1 MPKNKSLYFSRTID
15 FHLTTWKEDVHHK
28 PLLLRGARQVGK
40 SSAVRHLGESFEI
53 FLEVNFERN
62 PEVKQ
67 LFSASLNPKEIC
79 SKLSAIYNL
88 PIQPGKTL
96 LFFDEIQACLPA
108 IASLRFF
115 YEEYPELH
123 VIAAG
128 SLLEF
133 ALQEIPSFGVGR
145 IRSLYM
151 YPFSF
156 NEFLHAQGL
165 DRLVEEKRNSTIE
178 NPLMKALHEKLTD
191 YLRTFLLVGGMPE
204 SVKTWIEKSDYLACR
219 YIQNDIL
226 ETYIDDFAKYKK
238 RIVPLILQ
246 QTLRSVALQSGC
258 KFVYS
263 EVSPK
268 IESIKIKEALEL
280 LSMAGIIIPVTHTS
294 ANGVPLG
301 AEVNTKFRKYLFMDT
316 GLLQRLLNLDMENVL
331 LSTDINLVN
340 KGTLAEV
347 FAGLEILK
355 YGSCFERQEIYYW
368 LRLDKGAQAEIDYV
382 LSKGDTIIPIEVK
395 AGTKG
400 SMQSLYRFMD
410 LKKSRFGVRT
420 SLENFGKI
428 RNIEIYPLYAIENFS
443 VNSLPIFNHTSTKT

>member
-1 MPKNKSLYFSRTID
+1 MQMPQKRSVYFKRDID
-15 FHLTTWKEDVHHK
+15 FYLKTWKEDVQHK

-40 SSAVRHLGESFEI
+40 SSAVRHFGETFMN

-62 PEVKQ
+62 PEIKQ
-67 LFSASLNPKEIC
+67 LFSSSLNPKEIC

-88 PIQPGKTL
+88 PIEPGKTL
-96 LFFDEIQACLPA
+96 VFFDEIQACLPA

-123 VIAAG
+123 VVAAG

-156 NEFLHAQGL
+156 NEFLQALGL
-165 DRLVEEKRNSTIE
+165 DKLVDEKRKATAE
-178 NPLMKALHEKLTD
+178 QPLLEVLHKKLTD
-191 YLRTFLLVGGMPE
+191 CLRTFLLVGGMPE
-204 SVKTWIEKSDYLACR
+204 CVKLWIEKSDYLACR
-219 YIQNDIL
+219 RVQNDLL

-238 RIVPLILQ
+238 RVSPMILQ
-246 QTLRSVALQSGC
+246 QTLQSVALQSGS
-258 KFVYS
+258 KFVFS
-263 EVSPK
+263 QVLPD

-280 LSMAGIIIPVTHTS
+280 LSMAGIIMPVTHTS
-294 ANGVPLG
+294 ANGIPLG
-301 AEVNTKFRKYLFMDT
+301 VDVNTKFRKYLFMDT
-316 GLLQRLLNLDMENVL
+316 GLLQRLLNLEMGNVL

-340 KGTLAEV
+340 KGTLTEV
-347 FAGLEILK
+347 FAGLELLK
-355 YGSCFERQEIYYW
+355 YGSCYERQELYYW
-368 LRLDKGAQAEIDYV
+368 LRLDKSAQAEVDYV
-382 LSKGDTIIPIEVK
+382 YSKSDAIIPIEVK

-400 SMQSLYRFMD
+400 SMQSLYSFMS
-410 LKKSRFGVRT
+410 LKTSRVGIRT

-428 RNIEIYPLYAIENFS
+428 GSIEIYPLYAIENFA
-443 VNSLPIFNHTSTKT
+443 VN

>member
-1 MPKNKSLYFSRTID
+1 MQNNNLYFSRAID
-15 FHLTTWKEDVHHK
+15 LHLKTWKNDIHHK

-40 SSAVRHLGESFEI
+40 SSAVRHLSETFEY

-62 PEVKQ
+62 PEIKQ
-67 LFSASLNPKEIC
+67 LFSAALNPKEIC

-96 LFFDEIQACLPA
+96 VFFDEIQACLPA

-115 YEEYPELH
+115 HEEYSELH

-156 NEFLHAQGL
+156 NEFLQAQGL
-165 DRLVEEKRNSTIE
+165 DRLVAEKRNATIDHQLLE
-178 NPLMKALHEKLTD
+178 PLHKKLID

-204 SVKTWIEKSDYLACR
+204 SVKTWIEKSDYLSCR
-219 YIQNDIL
+219 YVQNDIL

-238 RIVPLILQ
+238 RISPMILQ

-263 EVSPK
+263 QVSPDM
-268 IESIKIKEALEL
+268 ESAKIKEALEL
-280 LSMAGIIIPVTHTS
+280 LSMAGIIMPVTHTA

-316 GLLQRLLNLDMENVL
+316 GLLQRLLNLDMDNVL

-347 FAGLEILK
+347 FVGLEVLK
-355 YGSCFERQEIYYW
+355 YGSCYERQELYYW
-368 LRLDKGAQAEIDYV
+368 LRLDKGAQAEVDYV
-382 LSKGDTIIPIEVK
+382 ISKSDTIIPIEVK

-410 LKKSRFGVRT
+410 LKKSRFGIRT
-420 SLENFGKI
+420 SLENFGRI
-428 RNIEIYPLYAIENFS
+428 GTIEIYPLYAIENFLGN
-443 VNSLPIFNHTSTKT
+443 VLVIN

>member
-1 MPKNKSLYFSRTID
+1 MKSKNVYFSRAID
-15 FHLTTWKEDVHHK
+15 LHLKTWKNDLDHK

-40 SSAVRHLGESFEI
+40 SSAVRHLGETFDF

-62 PEVKQ
+62 PEIKQ
-67 LFSASLNPKEIC
+67 LFSAALNPKEIC
-79 SKLSAIYNL
+79 GKLSAIYNL

-96 LFFDEIQACLPA
+96 VFFDEIQACLPA

-123 VIAAG
+123 LVAAG

-145 IRSLYM
+145 IRSLFM

-156 NEFLHAQGL
+156 NEFLQAQGL
-165 DRLVEEKRNSTIE
+165 DGLVAEKRHATIDR
-178 NPLMKALHEKLTD
+178 PLLEPLHKKLID

-219 YIQNDIL
+219 YVQNDIL

-238 RIVPLILQ
+238 RISPMLLQ

-263 EVSPK
+263 QVTTEV
-268 IESIKIKEALEL
+268 ESAKIKEGLEL
-280 LSMAGIIIPVTHTS
+280 LSMAGIIMPVTHS
-294 ANGVPLG
+294 ASNGVPLG
-301 AEVNTKFRKYLFMDT
+301 AEVNVKFRKYLFMDT
-316 GLLQRLLNLDMENVL
+316 GLLQRLLNLEMDNVL
-331 LSTDINLVN
+331 LSTDTNLVN

-347 FAGLEILK
+347 FVGLELLK
-355 YGSCFERQEIYYW
+355 YESCYERQELYYW
-368 LRLDKGAQAEIDYV
+368 LRLDKGAQAEVDYV
-382 LSKGDTIIPIEVK
+382 ISKRDTIIPIEVK

-400 SMQSLYRFMD
+400 SMQSLYRFME
-410 LKKSRFGVRT
+410 LKKSRLGIRT
-420 SLENFGKI
+420 SLENFGRIGK
-428 RNIEIYPLYAIENFS
+428 IEIYPLYAIEN
-443 VNSLPIFNHTSTKT
+443 L

>member
-1 MPKNKSLYFSRTID
+1 MPQRNSLYYKRAID
-15 FHLTTWKEDVHHK
+15 VHLKKWKDDVHHK

-40 SSAVRHLGESFEI
+40 SSAVRHLSESFEI
-53 FLEVNFERN
+53 FIEVNFERN
-62 PEVKQ
+62 PDVKQ

-88 PIQPGKTL
+88 PILPGKTL

-156 NEFLHAQGL
+156 NEFLQAQGL
-165 DRLVEEKRNSTIE
+165 DRLLEEKRNASIE
-178 NPLMKALHEKLTD
+178 HSMLEALHKKLID

-226 ETYIDDFAKYKK
+226 ETFIDDFAKYKK
-238 RIVPLILQ
+238 RISPVVLQ
-246 QTLRSVALQSGC
+246 QTLRSVALQSGS

-263 EVSPK
+263 QVSPDM
-268 IESIKIKEALEL
+268 EAIKIKEALEL
-280 LSMAGIIIPVTHTS
+280 LSMAGIIMPVTHTS

-316 GLLQRLLNLDMENVL
+316 GLLQRLLNLDMDNVL
-331 LSTDINLVN
+331 LSSDVNLVN

-347 FAGLEILK
+347 FVGLELVK
-355 YGSCFERQEIYYW
+355 YGSCYKRQELYYW
-368 LRLDKGAQAEIDYV
+368 LRLEKGAQAEIDYV
-382 LSKGDTIIPIEVK
+382 LSKSESIIPIEVK

-410 LKKSRFGVRT
+410 LKKTKFGIRT
-420 SLENFGKI
+420 SLENFGSI
-428 RNIEIYPLYAIENFS
+428 GNIEIYPLYAIENFS
-443 VNSLPIFNHTSTKT
+443 GN

>member
-1 MPKNKSLYFSRTID
+1 MPRNTLYFFRTID
-15 FHLTTWKEDVHHK
+15 FHLKTWKEDVHHK

-40 SSAVRHLGESFEI
+40 SSAVRHLGETFEY

-62 PEVKQ
+62 PDIKQ
-67 LFSASLNPKEIC
+67 LFSATLNPKEIC

-88 PIQPGKTL
+88 PIQPGRTL
-96 LFFDEIQACLPA
+96 VFFDEIQACLPA

-123 VIAAG
+123 VVAAG

-156 NEFLHAQGL
+156 NEFLQALGL
-165 DRLVEEKRNSTIE
+165 DRLIAEKRNATPGQ
-178 NPLMKALHEKLTD
+178 PLFEVLHKKLTEC
-191 YLRTFLLVGGMPE
+191 LRTFLLVGGMPE
-204 SVKTWIEKSDYLACR
+204 SVKTWVEKSDYLACR
-219 YIQNDIL
+219 YVQNDII

-238 RIVPLILQ
+238 RISPMILQ

-263 EVSPK
+263 QVLPDM
-268 IESIKIKEALEL
+268 ESIKIKEALEL
-280 LSMAGIIIPVTHTS
+280 LSMAGIIMPVTHTS

-301 AEVNTKFRKYLFMDT
+301 ADVNTKFRKYLFMDT
-316 GLLQRLLNLDMENVL
+316 GLLQRLLNLEMDNVL

-340 KGTLAEV
+340 KGILTEV

-355 YGSCFERQEIYYW
+355 YGSCYERQELYYW
-368 LRLDKGAQAEIDYV
+368 LRLDKGAQAEVDYV
-382 LSKGDTIIPIEVK
+382 LSKSDTIIPIEVK

-400 SMQSLYRFMD
+400 SMQSLYSFIA
-410 LKKSRFGVRT
+410 LKKSRVGVRT

-428 RNIEIYPLYAIENFS
+428 GNIEIYPLYAIENFS
-443 VNSLPIFNHTSTKT
+443 VSSQQLSVNS

>member
-1 MPKNKSLYFSRTID
+1 MPQNKIPYFPRVID
-15 FHLTTWKEDVHHK
+15 LHLKAWKEDMHHK

-40 SSAVRHLGESFEI
+40 SSAVRHLGATFDL

-62 PEVKQ
+62 PDIKQ

-88 PIQPGKTL
+88 PIQSGKTL

-133 ALQEIPSFGVGR
+133 ALEEIPSFGVGR
-145 IRSLYM
+145 IRSLYL

-156 NEFLHAQGL
+156 NEFLQAQGL
-165 DRLVEEKRNSTIE
+165 DMLLEEKRRATTEQPILE
-178 NPLMKALHEKLTD
+178 ALHKKLTD
-191 YLRTFLLVGGMPE
+191 YLRIFLLVGGMPE
-204 SVKTWIEKSDYLACR
+204 SVKTWIEKSDYIACR
-219 YIQNDIL
+219 LIQNDIL

-238 RIVPLILQ
+238 RIVPMILQ
-246 QTLRSVALQSGC
+246 QTLSSVALQSGC

-263 EVSPK
+263 QVSTEM
-268 IESIKIKEALEL
+268 ESIKIKEALEL
-280 LSMAGIIIPVTHTS
+280 LSMAGIIVPVTHTS

-301 AEVNTKFRKYLFMDT
+301 AEVNTKFRKYLFLDT
-316 GLLQRLLNLDMENVL
+316 GLLQRLLNLDMDNVL
-331 LSTDINLVN
+331 LSTDVNLVN
-340 KGTLAEV
+340 KGSLAEV
-347 FAGLEILK
+347 FTGLELLK
-355 YGSCFERQEIYYW
+355 YGSCYERQELYYW
-368 LRLDKGAQAEIDYV
+368 LRLEKGAQAEIDYV
-382 LSKGDTIIPIEVK
+382 LSKSDTIIPIEVK

-410 LKKSRFGVRT
+410 IKKSRFGVRT
-420 SLENFGKI
+420 SLENFG
-428 RNIEIYPLYAIENFS
+428 RMGDIEIYPLYAIENFS
-443 VNSLPIFNHTSTKT
+443 GNS

>member
-1 MPKNKSLYFSRTID
+1 MQQNNSLYFTRAID
-15 FHLTTWKEDVHHK
+15 LHLKKWKEDVHHK

-40 SSAVRHLGESFEI
+40 SSAVRHLSESFEVFI
-53 FLEVNFERN
+53 EVNFERN
-62 PEVKQ
+62 PDIKQ

-96 LFFDEIQACLPA
+96 VFFDEIQACLPA

-156 NEFLHAQGL
+156 NEFLQAQGL
-165 DRLVEEKRNSTIE
+165 DRLLEEKRNASIE
-178 NPLMKALHEKLTD
+178 HSMLEALHKKLID

-226 ETYIDDFAKYKK
+226 ETFIDDFAKYKK
-238 RIVPLILQ
+238 RISPVVLQ
-246 QTLRSVALQSGC
+246 QTLRSVALQSGS

-263 EVSPK
+263 QVSPDM
-268 IESIKIKEALEL
+268 EAIKIKEALEL
-280 LSMAGIIIPVTHTS
+280 LSMAGIIMPVTHTS

-316 GLLQRLLNLDMENVL
+316 GLLQRLLNLDMDNVL
-331 LSTDINLVN
+331 LSSDVNLVN

-347 FAGLEILK
+347 FVGLELLK
-355 YGSCFERQEIYYW
+355 YGSCYERQELYYW
-368 LRLDKGAQAEIDYV
+368 LRLEKGAQAEIDYV
-382 LSKGDTIIPIEVK
+382 LSKSDAIIPIEVK

-400 SMQSLYRFMD
+400 SMQSLYRFME
-410 LKKSRFGVRT
+410 LKKSKFGIRT
-420 SLENFGKI
+420 SLENFGSI
-428 RNIEIYPLYAIENFS
+428 GNIEIYPLYAIENFS
-443 VNSLPIFNHTSTKT
+443 SN

>member
-1 MPKNKSLYFSRTID
+1 MPQNKIPYFPRTID
-15 FHLTTWKEDVHHK
+15 LHLKAWKEDMHHK

-40 SSAVRHLGESFEI
+40 SSAVRHLGATFDF

-62 PEVKQ
+62 PDIKQ

-88 PIQPGKTL
+88 PIQSGKTL

-133 ALQEIPSFGVGR
+133 ALEEIPSFGVGR
-145 IRSLYM
+145 IRSLYL

-156 NEFLHAQGL
+156 NEFMQAQGL
-165 DRLVEEKRNSTIE
+165 DMLLEEKRRATTEQPILE
-178 NPLMKALHEKLTD
+178 ALHKKLTD
-191 YLRTFLLVGGMPE
+191 YLRIFLLVGGMPE

-219 YIQNDIL
+219 LIQNDIL

-238 RIVPLILQ
+238 RIVPMILQ

-263 EVSPK
+263 QVSTEM
-268 IESIKIKEALEL
+268 ESI
-280 LSMAGIIIPVTHTS
+280 
-294 ANGVPLG
+294 
-301 AEVNTKFRKYLFMDT
+301 
-316 GLLQRLLNLDMENVL
+316 
-331 LSTDINLVN
+331 
-340 KGTLAEV
+340 
-347 FAGLEILK
+347 
-355 YGSCFERQEIYYW
+355 
-368 LRLDKGAQAEIDYV
+368 
-382 LSKGDTIIPIEVK
+382 
-395 AGTKG
+395 
-400 SMQSLYRFMD
+400 
-410 LKKSRFGVRT
+410 
-420 SLENFGKI
+420 
-428 RNIEIYPLYAIENFS
+428 
-443 VNSLPIFNHTSTKT
+443 

>member
-1 MPKNKSLYFSRTID
+1 MPQKNGLYFTRAID
-15 FHLTTWKEDVHHK
+15 FHLKKWKDDVLHK

-40 SSAVRHLGESFEI
+40 SSAVRHLSETFEVFI
-53 FLEVNFERN
+53 EVNFERN
-62 PEVKQ
+62 PEIKQ

-108 IASLRFF
+108 VASLRFF
-115 YEEYPELH
+115 YEDYPELH

-156 NEFLHAQGL
+156 NEFLLAQGL
-165 DRLVEEKRNSTIE
+165 HRLLEEKRGASSKNSMFE
-178 NPLMKALHEKLTD
+178 ALHKKLID

-204 SVKTWIEKSDYLACR
+204 SVKTWVEKSDYLACR

-226 ETYIDDFAKYKK
+226 ETLIDDFAKYKK
-238 RIVPLILQ
+238 RISPVVLQ
-246 QTLRSVALQSGC
+246 QTLRSVALQSGS

-263 EVSPK
+263 QVSPDM
-268 IESIKIKEALEL
+268 EAEKIKEALEL
-280 LSMAGIIIPVTHTS
+280 LSMAGIIMPVTHTS

-316 GLLQRLLNLDMENVL
+316 GLLQRLLNLDMDNVL
-331 LSTDINLVN
+331 LSSDVNLVN

-347 FAGLEILK
+347 FVGLELLK
-355 YGSCFERQEIYYW
+355 YGSCYERQELYYW
-368 LRLDKGAQAEIDYV
+368 LRLEKGAQAEIDYV

-400 SMQSLYRFMD
+400 SMQSLYRFLE
-410 LKKSRFGVRT
+410 LKKTGFGIRT
-420 SLENFGKI
+420 SLENFGSI
-428 RNIEIYPLYAIENFS
+428 GSIEIYPLYAIENFS
-443 VNSLPIFNHTSTKT
+443 GN

>member
-1 MPKNKSLYFSRTID
+1 MKSNNVYFSRAID
-15 FHLTTWKEDVHHK
+15 LHLKTWKNDKHRK

-40 SSAVRHLGESFEI
+40 SSAVRHFGETFDY

-62 PEVKQ
+62 PDIKQ

-79 SKLSAIYNL
+79 GKLSAIYNL
-88 PIQPGKTL
+88 PIQPDKTL

-123 VIAAG
+123 IVAAG

-133 ALQEIPSFGVGR
+133 ALHEIPSFGVGR

-156 NEFLHAQGL
+156 NEFLQAQGL
-165 DRLVEEKRNSTIE
+165 DRMVDEKRNATIDHSMLE
-178 NPLMKALHEKLTD
+178 PLHKKLID

-219 YIQNDIL
+219 YVQNDIL

-238 RIVPLILQ
+238 RISPMILQ

-263 EVSPK
+263 QVATDM
-268 IESIKIKEALEL
+268 ESAKIKEALEL
-280 LSMAGIIIPVTHTS
+280 LSMAGIIMPVTHTA

-316 GLLQRLLNLDMENVL
+316 GLLQRLLNLDMDNVL
-331 LSTDINLVN
+331 LSTAVNLVN

-347 FAGLEILK
+347 FVGLELLK
-355 YGSCFERQEIYYW
+355 YRSCYERQELYYW
-368 LRLDKGAQAEIDYV
+368 LRLDKGAQAEVDYV
-382 LSKGDTIIPIEVK
+382 IANSDTIIPMEVK

-400 SMQSLYRFMD
+400 SMQSLYRFME
-410 LKKSRFGVRT
+410 LKKSRFGIRT
-420 SLENFGKI
+420 SLENFGRI
-428 RNIEIYPLYAIENFS
+428 GNIEIYPLYAIENFS
-443 VNSLPIFNHTSTKT
+443 GNT

>member
-1 MPKNKSLYFSRTID
+1 MTKSNNIYFTRDIDLHLKN
-15 FHLTTWKEDVHHK
+15 WKEDIHHK

-40 SSAVRHLGESFEI
+40 SSAVRHLGETFEY

-62 PEVKQ
+62 PEIKQ
-67 LFSASLNPKEIC
+67 LFSASLNPREIC
-79 SKLSAIYNL
+79 SKLSAVYNL
-88 PIQPGKTL
+88 PIQPGKTVV
-96 LFFDEIQACLPA
+96 FFDEIQACLPA

-115 YEEYPELH
+115 YEEYSELH
-123 VIAAG
+123 VVAAG

-156 NEFLHAQGL
+156 NEFLQAQGL
-165 DRLVEEKRNSTIE
+165 NRLLDEKRNATIDHSMLE
-178 NPLMKALHEKLTD
+178 PLHEKLID

-204 SVKTWIEKSDYLACR
+204 SVKIWIEKSDYLACR
-219 YIQNDIL
+219 KVQNDIL
-226 ETYIDDFAKYKK
+226 ETYTDDFAKYKK
-238 RIVPLILQ
+238 RISPMILQ

-263 EVSPK
+263 QVSPDM
-268 IESIKIKEALEL
+268 ESAKIKEALEL
-280 LSMAGIIIPVTHTS
+280 LSMAGIIAPVTHTA

-316 GLLQRLLNLDMENVL
+316 GLLQRLLNLGMDNIL
-331 LSTDINLVN
+331 LSTDVDLVN

-347 FAGLEILK
+347 FVGLELLK
-355 YGSCFERQEIYYW
+355 YGSCFERQELYYW
-368 LRLDKGAQAEIDYV
+368 LRLDKGAQAEVDYV
-382 LSKGDTIIPIEVK
+382 ISKSDAIIPIEVK

-400 SMQSLYRFMD
+400 SMQSLYSFME
-410 LKKSRFGVRT
+410 LKNPRCGIRT
-420 SLENFGKI
+420 SFENFGRMGK
-428 RNIEIYPLYAIENFS
+428 IEIYPLYAIENFS
-443 VNSLPIFNHTSTKT
+443 ANA

>member
-1 MPKNKSLYFSRTID
+1 MPQNNSPYFSRVID
-15 FHLTTWKEDVHHK
+15 LHLKTWKEDLHHK

-40 SSAVRHLGESFEI
+40 SSAVRHLGETFGI

-62 PEVKQ
+62 PDIKQ

-88 PIQPGKTL
+88 PIQAGKTL

-133 ALQEIPSFGVGR
+133 ALEEIPSFGVGR

-156 NEFLHAQGL
+156 NEFLQAQGL
-165 DRLVEEKRNSTIE
+165 DRLVEEKRNATIE
-178 NPLMKALHEKLTD
+178 HPLLEALHKKLID

-238 RIVPLILQ
+238 RIVPMILQ

-263 EVSPK
+263 QVSTEM
-268 IESIKIKEALEL
+268 ESIKIKEALEM
-280 LSMAGIIIPVTHTS
+280 LSMAGIIMPVTHTS

-316 GLLQRLLNLDMENVL
+316 GLLQRLLNLDMDNVL
-331 LSTDINLVN
+331 LSTDVNLVN
-340 KGTLAEV
+340 KGSLAEV
-347 FAGLEILK
+347 FTGLELLK
-355 YGSCFERQEIYYW
+355 YGSCYERQELYYW
-368 LRLDKGAQAEIDYV
+368 LRLEKGAQAEIDYV
-382 LSKGDTIIPIEVK
+382 LSKSDTIIPIEVK

-420 SLENFGKI
+420 SLENFGRI
-428 RNIEIYPLYAIENFS
+428 GTIEIYPLYAIENFS
-443 VNSLPIFNHTSTKT
+443 GNL

>member
-1 MPKNKSLYFSRTID
+1 MGKEDKRYFSRSID
-15 FHLTTWKEDVHHK
+15 RHLETWKEDIHHK

-40 SSAVRHLGESFEI
+40 SSAVEHLGESFKY

-62 PEVKQ
+62 PEIKQ
-67 LFSASLNPKEIC
+67 LFTVSLNPKEIC
-79 SKLSAIYNL
+79 TKLSAVYNI
-88 PIQPGKTL
+88 PVEPGNTL
-96 LFFDEIQACLPA
+96 VFFDEIQACLAA

-123 VIAAG
+123 IVAAG

-145 IRSLYM
+145 IRSIYM

-156 NEFLHAQGL
+156 NEFLQANGL
-165 DRLVEEKRNSTIE
+165 DRLVEEKAKATTER
-178 NPLMKALHEKLTD
+178 PLLEPLHKKLVD

-219 YIQNDIL
+219 FIQNDIL
-226 ETYIDDFAKYKK
+226 ETYMDDFAKYKK
-238 RIVPLILQ
+238 RISPMILQ

-263 EVSPK
+263 QVSADLEPAK
-268 IESIKIKEALEL
+268 VKEALEL
-280 LSMAGIIIPVTHTS
+280 LTMAGIIIPVTHTA
-294 ANGVPLG
+294 ANGLPLG

-316 GLLQRLLNLDMENVL
+316 GLMQRLLNLDMNNVL

-347 FAGLEILK
+347 FVGLDLLK
-355 YGSCFERQEIYYW
+355 SGSCYERQALYYW
-368 LRLDKGAQAEIDYV
+368 LRLDKSAQAEVDYV
-382 LSKGDTIIPIEVK
+382 ISKRDVIIPIEVK
-395 AGTKG
+395 VDKPEHADHPNTVLVNAVYGCFLRK
-400 SMQSLYRFMD
+400 
-410 LKKSRFGVRT
+410 T
-420 SLENFGKI
+420 S
-428 RNIEIYPLYAIENFS
+428 
-443 VNSLPIFNHTSTKT
+443 

>member
-1 MPKNKSLYFSRTID
+1 MPQSNTLYFSRDID
-15 FHLTTWKEDVHHK
+15 LHLKTWKDDLHHK

-40 SSAVRHLGESFEI
+40 SSAVRHLGETFGI

-62 PEVKQ
+62 PDLKQ

-123 VIAAG
+123 VVAAG

-156 NEFLHAQGL
+156 NEFLQAQGL
-165 DRLVEEKRNSTIE
+165 DRLVEEKRKATIE
-178 NPLMKALHEKLTD
+178 HPMLEPLHKKLID

-226 ETYIDDFAKYKK
+226 ETYFDDFAKYKK
-238 RIVPLILQ
+238 RIVPMILQ
-246 QTLRSVALQSGC
+246 QTLRSVALQSGS

-263 EVSPK
+263 QVSPDL
-268 IESIKIKEALEL
+268 EPIKIKEALEL
-280 LSMAGIIIPVTHTS
+280 LSMSGMIMPVTHTA

-316 GLLQRLLNLDMENVL
+316 GLLQRLLNLDMDNVL
-331 LSTDINLVN
+331 LSSDVNLVN

-347 FAGLEILK
+347 FVGLELLK
-355 YGSCFERQEIYYW
+355 YGSCYERQSLYYW
-368 LRLDKGAQAEIDYV
+368 LRLEKGAQAEIDYV
-382 LSKGDTIIPIEVK
+382 LSKSDAIIPIEVK

-400 SMQSLYRFMD
+400 SMQSLYRFME
-410 LKKSRFGVRT
+410 LKKTKLGIRT
-420 SLENFGKI
+420 SLENFGSI
-428 RNIEIYPLYAIENFS
+428 GNIEIYPLYAIENF
-443 VNSLPIFNHTSTKT
+443 

>member
-1 MPKNKSLYFSRTID
+1 MGMPQGNTLYFSRAID
-15 FHLTTWKEDVHHK
+15 LQLKTWKEDLHRK

-40 SSAVRHLGESFEI
+40 SSAVRHLGETFEI

-62 PEVKQ
+62 PDVKQ

-79 SKLSAIYNL
+79 GKLSAIYNL

-96 LFFDEIQACLPA
+96 VFFDEIQACLPA

-123 VIAAG
+123 VVAAG

-156 NEFLHAQGL
+156 NEFLQAQGL
-165 DRLVEEKRNSTIE
+165 DRLVEEKRNATIE
-178 NPLMKALHEKLTD
+178 HPLLEALHKKLID

-238 RIVPLILQ
+238 RIVPIILQ

-263 EVSPK
+263 QVLPDM
-268 IESIKIKEALEL
+268 ESNKIKEALEL
-280 LSMAGIIIPVTHTS
+280 LSMSGIIMPVTHTS

-316 GLLQRLLNLDMENVL
+316 GLLQRLLNLDMNNVL
-331 LSTDINLVN
+331 LSSDVNLVN

-347 FAGLEILK
+347 FVGLELLK
-355 YGSCFERQEIYYW
+355 YGSCYERQSLYYW
-368 LRLDKGAQAEIDYV
+368 LRLEKGAQAEIDYV
-382 LSKGDTIIPIEVK
+382 LSKSDAIIPIEVK

-400 SMQSLYRFMD
+400 SMQSLYRFME
-410 LKKSRFGVRT
+410 LKKTRLGIRT
-420 SLENFGKI
+420 SLENFGKMG
-428 RNIEIYPLYAIENFS
+428 NIEIYPLYAIENFS
-443 VNSLPIFNHTSTKT
+443 VNS

>member
-1 MPKNKSLYFSRTID
+1 MEKSNNLYFSRDID
-15 FHLTTWKEDVHHK
+15 PHLKTWKEDIHHK

-40 SSAVRHLGESFEI
+40 SSAVRHLSETFEF

-62 PEVKQ
+62 PDIKP
-67 LFSASLNPKEIC
+67 LFAATLDPKEIC

-96 LFFDEIQACLPA
+96 VFFDEIQACLPA

-123 VIAAG
+123 VVAAG

-156 NEFLHAQGL
+156 NEFLQAQGL
-165 DRLVEEKRNSTIE
+165 DRLIEEKRHATIE
-178 NPLMKALHEKLTD
+178 HSMLEALHKKLID
-191 YLRTFLLVGGMPE
+191 YLRAFLLVGGMPE

-238 RIVPLILQ
+238 RISPMILQ

-263 EVSPK
+263 QVLPDM
-268 IESIKIKEALEL
+268 ESIKIKEALEL
-280 LSMAGIIIPVTHTS
+280 LSMAGIIMPVTHTS

-301 AEVNTKFRKYLFMDT
+301 AELNTKFRKYLFMDP
-316 GLLQRLLNLDMENVL
+316 GLLQRLLNLDMDNVL
-331 LSTDINLVN
+331 LSTDVNLVN
-340 KGTLAEV
+340 KGSLAEV
-347 FAGLEILK
+347 FVGLELLK
-355 YGSCFERQEIYYW
+355 YGSCYERQELYYW
-368 LRLDKGAQAEIDYV
+368 LRLDKGAQAEVDYV
-382 LSKGDTIIPIEVK
+382 LSKSGTIIPIEVK

-400 SMQSLYRFMD
+400 SMQSLYSFME
-410 LKKSRFGVRT
+410 LKKSKFGIRT
-420 SLENFGKI
+420 SLENFGKMG
-428 RNIEIYPLYAIENFS
+428 NIEIYPLYAIENFLG
-443 VNSLPIFNHTSTKT
+443 NS

>member
-1 MPKNKSLYFSRTID
+1 MQQNNSLYFTRAID
-15 FHLTTWKEDVHHK
+15 LHLKKWKEDVHHK

-40 SSAVRHLGESFEI
+40 SSAVRHLSESFEVFI
-53 FLEVNFERN
+53 EVNFERN
-62 PEVKQ
+62 PDIKQ

-96 LFFDEIQACLPA
+96 VFFDEIQACLPA

-156 NEFLHAQGL
+156 NEFLQAQGL
-165 DRLVEEKRNSTIE
+165 DRLLEEKRNASIE
-178 NPLMKALHEKLTD
+178 HSMLEALHKKLID

-226 ETYIDDFAKYKK
+226 ETFIDDFAKYKK
-238 RIVPLILQ
+238 RISPVVLQ
-246 QTLRSVALQSGC
+246 QTLRSVALQSGS

-263 EVSPK
+263 QVSPDM
-268 IESIKIKEALEL
+268 EAIKIKEALEL
-280 LSMAGIIIPVTHTS
+280 LSMAGIIMPVTHTS

-316 GLLQRLLNLDMENVL
+316 GLLQRLLNLDMDNVL
-331 LSTDINLVN
+331 LSSDVNLVN

-347 FAGLEILK
+347 FVGLELLK
-355 YGSCFERQEIYYW
+355 YGSCYERQELYYW
-368 LRLDKGAQAEIDYV
+368 LRLEKGAQAEIDYV
-382 LSKGDTIIPIEVK
+382 LSKSDAIIPIEVK

-400 SMQSLYRFMD
+400 SMQSLYRFME
-410 LKKSRFGVRT
+410 LKKSKFGIRT
-420 SLENFGKI
+420 SLENFGRI
-428 RNIEIYPLYAIENFS
+428 GNIEIYPLYAIENFS
-443 VNSLPIFNHTSTKT
+443 SN